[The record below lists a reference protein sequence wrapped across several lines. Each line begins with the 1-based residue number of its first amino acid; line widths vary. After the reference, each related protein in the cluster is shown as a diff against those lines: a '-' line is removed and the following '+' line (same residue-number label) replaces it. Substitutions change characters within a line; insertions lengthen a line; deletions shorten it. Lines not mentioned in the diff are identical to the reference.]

1 MPITEELRS
10 FIQELIDLNIINA
23 SAVSNLP
30 PGLSGAYQ
38 IIQALSSYVNE
49 DAFLA
54 HALGQNTRFYYIPG
68 LVADTAFISKTYSP
82 KTLNILNE
90 VHQVLPLTKV
100 GETIWCG
107 ILRTYPYEENRLEEI
122 LNSKQIACTVTTPL
136 SYVKYLEQYMA
147 AGCI

>member
-30 PGLSGAYQ
+30 PGLRGAYQ

-68 LVADTAFISKTYSP
+68 LTADTAFISKTYSAT
-82 KTLNILNE
+82 TLNTLNE
-90 VHQVLPLTKV
+90 VYQVLPLTKV

-107 ILRTYPYEENRLEEI
+107 ILRTYPYDEKKITEI
-122 LNSKQIACTVTTPL
+122 LNSNQIACTVTTPI
-136 SYVKYLEQYMA
+136 SYVKYLEEYIA